1 MRLADGQAIGQALL
15 ANAYASNPTLTL
27 LASRLPTRGGTTF
40 VLWLGGD
47 EHATKI
53 GWFMVDPHGS
63 CRAHFNLPAGRS
75 FARFWVTP
83 PNDPTR
89 IVAAT

>member
-1 MRLADGQAIGQALL
+1 
-15 ANAYASNPTLTL
+15 
-27 LASRLPTRGGTTF
+27 
-40 VLWLGGD
+40 
-47 EHATKI
+47 
-53 GWFMVDPHGS
+53 MVDPHGS